1 MTHPVVRAALLAAL
15 SLPPLADASD
25 LEGVLERLRAEIA
38 AVPADDPAPI
48 DTVLARYR
56 DDTGIDLQIP
66 VAGDSDAPLPAL
78 VRPTNVTPADWDA
91 VTRYL
96 RGTDAQHTVPVEMGE
111 LSLSLLDLDGDGQ
124 RDLVQSAYSGGTGLY
139 TQVDM
144 LRRDPQHGFVVPT
157 SLDPQRPWAQGQ
169 YGLSGRGSDQGLYWL
184 RIDGVSYI
192 AYRDGDYYGD
202 TLLLNRPL
210 SADPRER
217 SPTVQLKVRY
227 GREHRLA
234 DPVMHVDGEPLD
246 ANATAIAADR
256 RLLKHIDRLL
266 AALTLDGDG
275 VAHFGDEQ
283 ARCPVP
289 PGTDP
294 GEAEIWPWRG
304 AGSYTFDTA
313 ADTVIRSGKQCYSA
327 TLIAL
332 RSSYAGDHALCCQLW
347 LYRGPGEQVA
357 TLDLRSRRWVSGV
370 TVVPVPPQGE

>member
-15 SLPPLADASD
+15 SLPPLAAASD
-25 LEGVLERLRAEIA
+25 LDGVLERLRAEIA
-38 AVPADDPAPI
+38 AVAADDPAPI

-56 DDTGIDLQIP
+56 DETGIDLQIP

-78 VRPTNVTPADWDA
+78 VRPATVAPADWDA

-96 RGTDAQHTVPVEMGE
+96 HQTDARHTVPVEMGE

-139 TQVDM
+139 TQVDL
-144 LRRDPQHGFVVPT
+144 LRRDPQRGFVVPD

-169 YGLSGRGSDQGLYWL
+169 YGISGRGSDQGLYWL

-217 SPTVQLKVRY
+217 SPAVQLQVRY
-227 GREHRLA
+227 GRQHRLA
-234 DPVMHVDGEPLD
+234 DPVMHLDGEPLD
-246 ANATAIAADR
+246 AQATAIAGDR

-266 AALTLDGDG
+266 ATLSIDGEG

-283 ARCPVP
+283 GRCPVP
-289 PGTDP
+289 AGTDP
-294 GEAEIWPWRG
+294 DQAPAWPWRG

-313 ADTVIRSGKQCYSA
+313 GDTVIRSGKQCYSA
-327 TLIAL
+327 SLIAL

-347 LYRGPGEQVA
+347 LYRGPGEQAA

-370 TVVPVPPQGE
+370 TLVPVPPQGE

>member
-1 MTHPVVRAALLAAL
+1 MTHPVVLAALLAAL
-15 SLPPLADASD
+15 SLPPLAAASD
-25 LEGVLERLRAEIA
+25 LDGVLERLRAEIA

-56 DDTGIDLQIP
+56 DETGIDLQIP

-78 VRPTNVTPADWDA
+78 VRPANVTPADWDA

-96 RGTDAQHTVPVEMGE
+96 RETDAQHTVPVEMGE

-144 LRRDPQHGFVVPT
+144 LRRNPLRGFVVPDR
-157 SLDPQRPWAQGQ
+157 LDPQRPLAQGQ

-217 SPTVQLKVRY
+217 SPTTRLQVRY

-234 DPVMHVDGEPLD
+234 DPAVHADGEPLD

-256 RLLKHIDRLL
+256 RLLKHIERLL

-275 VAHFGDEQ
+275 VAHFGDAQ

>member
-15 SLPPLADASD
+15 SLPPLAAASD
-25 LEGVLERLRAEIA
+25 LDGVLERLRAEIV

-56 DDTGIDLQIP
+56 DETGIDLQIP
-66 VAGDSDAPLPAL
+66 VAGDSDAPLTAL
-78 VRPTNVTPADWDA
+78 VRPATVAPADWDA

-96 RGTDAQHTVPVEMGE
+96 HQTDAQHTVPVEMGE

-139 TQVDM
+139 TQVDL
-144 LRRDPQHGFVVPT
+144 LRRDPQRGFVVPD

-169 YGLSGRGSDQGLYWL
+169 YGISGRGSDQGLYWL

-202 TLLLNRPL
+202 ILLLNRPL

-217 SPTVQLKVRY
+217 SPAVQLQVRY

-234 DPVMHVDGEPLD
+234 DPVIHVDGEPLD

-266 AALTLDGDG
+266 AALTLYGDG

-347 LYRGPGEQVA
+347 LYRGPGEQAA

-370 TVVPVPPQGE
+370 TLVPVPPQDE

>member
-15 SLPPLADASD
+15 SQPPLAAASD
-25 LEGVLERLRAEIA
+25 LDGVLERLRAEIA

-56 DDTGIDLQIP
+56 DETGIDLQIP

-78 VRPTNVTPADWDA
+78 VRPATVAPADWDA

-96 RGTDAQHTVPVEMGE
+96 HQTDAQHTVPVEMGE

-139 TQVDM
+139 TQVDL
-144 LRRDPQHGFVVPT
+144 LRRDPQRGFVVPD

-169 YGLSGRGSDQGLYWL
+169 YGISGRGSDQGLYWL

-202 TLLLNRPL
+202 ILLLNRPL

-217 SPTVQLKVRY
+217 SPAVQLQVRY
-227 GREHRLA
+227 GRQHRLA
-234 DPVMHVDGEPLD
+234 DPVMHLDGEPLD
-246 ANATAIAADR
+246 AQATAIAGDR

-266 AALTLDGDG
+266 ATLSIDGEG

-283 ARCPVP
+283 GRCPVP
-289 PGTDP
+289 AGTDP
-294 GEAEIWPWRG
+294 DQAPAWPWRG

-313 ADTVIRSGKQCYSA
+313 GDTVIRSGKQCYSA
-327 TLIAL
+327 SLIAL

-347 LYRGPGEQVA
+347 LYRGPGEQAA

-370 TVVPVPPQGE
+370 TLVPVPPQGE

>member
-1 MTHPVVRAALLAAL
+1 MTHPVVRAVLLAAL
-15 SLPPLADASD
+15 SLPPLAAASD
-25 LEGVLERLRAEIA
+25 LDTVLERLRAEIA
-38 AVPADDPAPI
+38 AVAADDPAPI

-56 DDTGIDLQIP
+56 DETGVDLQIP
-66 VAGDSDAPLPAL
+66 VAGDSDAPLSAL
-78 VRPTNVTPADWDA
+78 VRPPTVTPADWAA

-96 RGTDAQHTVPVEMGE
+96 RETDARHTVPVEMGE
-111 LSLSLLDLDGDGQ
+111 LSLSLLDLDGDGK

-139 TQVDM
+139 TQVEI
-144 LRRDPQHGFVVPT
+144 LRRDPQRGFVVPD

-169 YGLSGRGSDQGLYWL
+169 YGISGRGSDQGLYWL

-210 SADPRER
+210 SVDPRER
-217 SPTVQLKVRY
+217 SPAVQLQVRY
-227 GREHRLA
+227 GREHWLA

-246 ANATAIAADR
+246 ADAAAIAADR
-256 RLLKHIDRLL
+256 RLLKHIDQLL
-266 AALTLDGDG
+266 AALSIDGEG

-283 ARCPVP
+283 GRCPMP
-289 PGTDP
+289 AGADP
-294 GEAEIWPWRG
+294 DETGAWPWRG

-313 ADTVIRSGKQCYSA
+313 ADTVIRSGGQCYSA
-327 TLIAL
+327 SLIAL

-347 LYRGPGEQVA
+347 LYRGPGQQAA

-370 TVVPVPPQGE
+370 TVVSVPPQGE

>member
-15 SLPPLADASD
+15 SLPPLAAASD
-25 LEGVLERLRAEIA
+25 LDGALERLRAEIA
-38 AVPADDPAPI
+38 AVPADNPAPI

-56 DDTGIDLQIP
+56 DETGIDLQIP

-78 VRPTNVTPADWDA
+78 VRPATVAPADWDA

-96 RGTDAQHTVPVEMGE
+96 HQTDAQHTVPVEMGE

-139 TQVDM
+139 TQVDL
-144 LRRDPQHGFVVPT
+144 LRRDPQRGFVVT
-157 SLDPQRPWAQGQ
+157 DSLDPQRPWAQGQ
-169 YGLSGRGSDQGLYWL
+169 YGISGRGSDQGLYWL

-217 SPTVQLKVRY
+217 SPAVQLQVRY
-227 GREHRLA
+227 GRQHRLA
-234 DPVMHVDGEPLD
+234 DPVMHLDGEPLD

-256 RLLKHIDRLL
+256 RLLKRIDRLL

-294 GEAEIWPWRG
+294 GEADIWPWRG

-313 ADTVIRSGKQCYSA
+313 GDTVIRSGKQCYSA
-327 TLIAL
+327 SLIAL

-370 TVVPVPPQGE
+370 TLVPVPPQGE

>member
-15 SLPPLADASD
+15 SLPPLAAASD
-25 LEGVLERLRAEIA
+25 LDGVLERLRAEIA

-56 DDTGIDLQIP
+56 DETGIDLQIP

-78 VRPTNVTPADWDA
+78 VRPATVAPADWDA

-96 RGTDAQHTVPVEMGE
+96 HQTDAQHTVPVEMGE

-139 TQVDM
+139 TQVDL
-144 LRRDPQHGFVVPT
+144 LRRDPQRGFVVPD

-169 YGLSGRGSDQGLYWL
+169 YGISGRGSDQGLYWL

-202 TLLLNRPL
+202 ILLLNRPL

-217 SPTVQLKVRY
+217 SPAVQLQVRY
-227 GREHRLA
+227 GRQHRLA
-234 DPVMHVDGEPLD
+234 DPVMHLDGEPLD
-246 ANATAIAADR
+246 AQATAIAGDR

-266 AALTLDGDG
+266 ATLSIDGEG

-283 ARCPVP
+283 GRCPVP
-289 PGTDP
+289 AGTDP
-294 GEAEIWPWRG
+294 DEAPAWPWRG

-313 ADTVIRSGKQCYSA
+313 GDTVIRSGKQCYSA
-327 TLIAL
+327 SLIAL

-347 LYRGPGEQVA
+347 LYRGPGEQAA

-370 TVVPVPPQGE
+370 TLVPVPPQGE

>member
-1 MTHPVVRAALLAAL
+1 M
-15 SLPPLADASD
+15 
-25 LEGVLERLRAEIA
+25 
-38 AVPADDPAPI
+38 PADDPAPI

-56 DDTGIDLQIP
+56 DETGIDLQIP

-78 VRPTNVTPADWDA
+78 VRPANITPADWDA

-96 RGTDAQHTVPVEMGE
+96 RGTDAQHSVPVEMGE

-144 LRRDPQHGFVVPT
+144 LRRDPQRGFVVPD

-184 RIDGVSYI
+184 RIDGVSYV

-217 SPTVQLKVRY
+217 SPTTRLKVRY

-246 ANATAIAADR
+246 ASATAIAADR
-256 RLLKHIDRLL
+256 RLLRHIERLL
-266 AALTLDGDG
+266 AALTIDGDG

-283 ARCPVP
+283 GRCPVP
-289 PGTDP
+289 AGTDP
-294 GEAEIWPWRG
+294 GETDLWPWRG

-347 LYRGPGEQVA
+347 LYRGPGEQA
-357 TLDLRSRRWVSGV
+357 AALDLRSRRWVSGV
-370 TVVPVPPQGE
+370 TVVAVPPQGE

>member
-15 SLPPLADASD
+15 SLPPLAAASD
-25 LEGVLERLRAEIA
+25 LDGVLERLRAEIA

-56 DDTGIDLQIP
+56 DETGIDLQIP

-78 VRPTNVTPADWDA
+78 VRPANVTPADWDA

-96 RGTDAQHTVPVEMGE
+96 RETDAQHTVPVEMGE

-144 LRRDPQHGFVVPT
+144 LRRNPLRGFVVPDR
-157 SLDPQRPWAQGQ
+157 LDPQRPWAQGQ

-217 SPTVQLKVRY
+217 SPTTRLQVRY

-234 DPVMHVDGEPLD
+234 DPAVHADGEPLD

-256 RLLKHIDRLL
+256 RLLKHIERLL

-275 VAHFGDEQ
+275 VAHFGDAQ

-304 AGSYTFDTA
+304 AGSYTLDTA

>member
-15 SLPPLADASD
+15 SQPPLAAASD
-25 LEGVLERLRAEIA
+25 LDGVLERLRAEIA

-56 DDTGIDLQIP
+56 DETGIDLQIP

-78 VRPTNVTPADWDA
+78 VRPATVAPADWDA

-96 RGTDAQHTVPVEMGE
+96 HQTDAQHTVPVEMGE

-139 TQVDM
+139 TQVDL
-144 LRRDPQHGFVVPT
+144 LRRDPQRGFVVPD

-169 YGLSGRGSDQGLYWL
+169 YGISGRGSDQGLYWL

-217 SPTVQLKVRY
+217 SPAVQLQVRY
-227 GREHRLA
+227 GRQHRLA
-234 DPVMHVDGEPLD
+234 DPVMHLDGEPLD
-246 ANATAIAADR
+246 AQATAIAGDR

-266 AALTLDGDG
+266 ATLSIDGEG

-283 ARCPVP
+283 GRCPVP
-289 PGTDP
+289 AGTDP
-294 GEAEIWPWRG
+294 DQAPAWPWRG

-313 ADTVIRSGKQCYSA
+313 GDTVIRSGKQCYSA
-327 TLIAL
+327 SLIAL

-347 LYRGPGEQVA
+347 LYRGPGEQAA

-370 TVVPVPPQGE
+370 TLVPVPPQGE

>member
-1 MTHPVVRAALLAAL
+1 VTHPVVRAALLAAL
-15 SLPPLADASD
+15 SLPPLAAASD
-25 LEGVLERLRAEIA
+25 LDGVLERLRAEIA

-56 DDTGIDLQIP
+56 DETGIDLQIP

-78 VRPTNVTPADWDA
+78 VRPATVAPADWDA

-96 RGTDAQHTVPVEMGE
+96 HQTDAQHTVPVEMGE

-139 TQVDM
+139 TQVDL
-144 LRRDPQHGFVVPT
+144 LRRDPQRGFVVPD

-169 YGLSGRGSDQGLYWL
+169 YGISGRGSDQGLYWL

-217 SPTVQLKVRY
+217 SPAVQLQVRY
-227 GREHRLA
+227 GRQHRLA
-234 DPVMHVDGEPLD
+234 DPVMHLDGEPLD
-246 ANATAIAADR
+246 AQATAIAGDR

-266 AALTLDGDG
+266 ATLSIDGEG

-283 ARCPVP
+283 GRCPVP
-289 PGTDP
+289 AGTDP
-294 GEAEIWPWRG
+294 DEAPAWPWRG

-313 ADTVIRSGKQCYSA
+313 GDTVIRSGKQCYSA
-327 TLIAL
+327 SLIAL

-347 LYRGPGEQVA
+347 LYRGPGEQAA

-370 TVVPVPPQGE
+370 TLVPVPPQGE

>member
-1 MTHPVVRAALLAAL
+1 VTHPVVRAALLAAL
-15 SLPPLADASD
+15 SLPPLAAASD
-25 LEGVLERLRAEIA
+25 LDGVLERLRAEIA

-56 DDTGIDLQIP
+56 DETGVDLQIP

-78 VRPTNVTPADWDA
+78 VRPPTVTPADWAA

-96 RGTDAQHTVPVEMGE
+96 SESDARHTVPVEMGE

-139 TQVDM
+139 TQVDL
-144 LRRDPQHGFVVPT
+144 LRRDPQRGFVVPD

-169 YGLSGRGSDQGLYWL
+169 YGISGRGSDQGLHWL

-217 SPTVQLKVRY
+217 SPAVQLQVRY
-227 GREHRLA
+227 GRQHRLA
-234 DPVMHVDGEPLD
+234 DPVMHLDGEPLD
-246 ANATAIAADR
+246 AQATAIAGDR
-256 RLLKHIDRLL
+256 RLLKHIDHLL
-266 AALTLDGDG
+266 AALSIDGEG

-283 ARCPVP
+283 GRCPVP
-289 PGTDP
+289 AGTDP
-294 GEAEIWPWRG
+294 DEAPAWPWRG

-313 ADTVIRSGKQCYSA
+313 GDTVIRSGKQCYSA
-327 TLIAL
+327 SLIAL

-347 LYRGPGEQVA
+347 LYRGPGEQAA
-357 TLDLRSRRWVSGV
+357 TLDLRSRRWVSRV
-370 TVVPVPPQGE
+370 TLVPVPPQGE

>member
-15 SLPPLADASD
+15 SLPPLAAASD
-25 LEGVLERLRAEIA
+25 LDGVLERLRAEIA

-56 DDTGIDLQIP
+56 DETGVDLQIP

-78 VRPTNVTPADWDA
+78 VRPPTVTPADWAA

-96 RGTDAQHTVPVEMGE
+96 SESDARHTVPVEMGE

-139 TQVDM
+139 TQVDL
-144 LRRDPQHGFVVPT
+144 LRRDPQRGFVVPD

-169 YGLSGRGSDQGLYWL
+169 YGISGRGSDQGLHWL

-217 SPTVQLKVRY
+217 SPAVQLQVRY
-227 GREHRLA
+227 GRQHRLA
-234 DPVMHVDGEPLD
+234 DPVMHLDGEPLD
-246 ANATAIAADR
+246 AQATAIAGDR
-256 RLLKHIDRLL
+256 RLLKHIDHLL
-266 AALTLDGDG
+266 AALSIDGEG

-283 ARCPVP
+283 GRCPVP
-289 PGTDP
+289 AGTDP
-294 GEAEIWPWRG
+294 DEAPAWPWRG

-313 ADTVIRSGKQCYSA
+313 GDTVIRSGKQCYSA
-327 TLIAL
+327 SLIAL

-347 LYRGPGEQVA
+347 LYRGPGEQAA
-357 TLDLRSRRWVSGV
+357 TLDLRSRRWVSRV
-370 TVVPVPPQGE
+370 TLVPVPPQGE

>member
-15 SLPPLADASD
+15 SLPPLAAASD
-25 LEGVLERLRAEIA
+25 LDGVLERLRAEIA

-56 DDTGIDLQIP
+56 DETGIDLQIP

-78 VRPTNVTPADWDA
+78 VRPATVAPVDWDA

-96 RGTDAQHTVPVEMGE
+96 HQTDARHTVPVEMGE

-144 LRRDPQHGFVVPT
+144 LRRDPQRGFVAPN

-169 YGLSGRGSDQGLYWL
+169 YGISGRGSDQGLYWL

-217 SPTVQLKVRY
+217 SPAVQLQVRY
-227 GREHRLA
+227 GRQHRLA
-234 DPVMHVDGEPLD
+234 DPVMHLDGEPLD
-246 ANATAIAADR
+246 AQATAIAGDR

-266 AALTLDGDG
+266 ATLSIDGEG

-283 ARCPVP
+283 GRGPVP
-289 PGTDP
+289 AGTDP
-294 GEAEIWPWRG
+294 DEAPAWPWRG

-313 ADTVIRSGKQCYSA
+313 GDTVIRSGKQCYSA
-327 TLIAL
+327 SLIAL

-347 LYRGPGEQVA
+347 LYRGPGEQAA

-370 TVVPVPPQGE
+370 TLVPVPPQGE

>member
-1 MTHPVVRAALLAAL
+1 VTHPVVRAALLAAL
-15 SLPPLADASD
+15 SLPPLAAASD
-25 LEGVLERLRAEIA
+25 LDGVLERLRAEIA
-38 AVPADDPAPI
+38 AVAADDPAPI

-56 DDTGIDLQIP
+56 DETGIDLQIP

-78 VRPTNVTPADWDA
+78 VRPATVAPADWDA

-96 RGTDAQHTVPVEMGE
+96 HQTDARHTVPVEMGE

-139 TQVDM
+139 TQVDL
-144 LRRDPQHGFVVPT
+144 LRRDPQRGFVVPD

-169 YGLSGRGSDQGLYWL
+169 YGISGRGSDQGLYWL

-217 SPTVQLKVRY
+217 SPAVQLQVRY
-227 GREHRLA
+227 GRQHRLA
-234 DPVMHVDGEPLD
+234 DPVMHLDGEPLD
-246 ANATAIAADR
+246 AQATAIAGDR

-266 AALTLDGDG
+266 ATLSIDGEG

-283 ARCPVP
+283 GRCPVP
-289 PGTDP
+289 AGTDP
-294 GEAEIWPWRG
+294 DQAPAWPWRG

-313 ADTVIRSGKQCYSA
+313 GDTVIRSGKQCYSA
-327 TLIAL
+327 SLIAL

-347 LYRGPGEQVA
+347 LYRGPGEQAA

-370 TVVPVPPQGE
+370 TLVPVPPQGE

>member
-15 SLPPLADASD
+15 SLPPLAAASD
-25 LEGVLERLRAEIA
+25 LDGVLERLRAEIA
-38 AVPADDPAPI
+38 AVPADDRAPI

-56 DDTGIDLQIP
+56 DETGIDLQIP

-78 VRPTNVTPADWDA
+78 VRPATVAPADWDA

-96 RGTDAQHTVPVEMGE
+96 HQTDARHTVPVEMGE

-139 TQVDM
+139 TQVDL
-144 LRRDPQHGFVVPT
+144 LRRDPQRGFVVPD

-169 YGLSGRGSDQGLYWL
+169 YGISGRGSDQGLYWL

-210 SADPRER
+210 SADPRQR
-217 SPTVQLKVRY
+217 SPAVQLQVRY
-227 GREHRLA
+227 GRQHRLA
-234 DPVMHVDGEPLD
+234 DPVMHLDGEPAD

-256 RLLKHIDRLL
+256 RLLKRIDRLL

-294 GEAEIWPWRG
+294 GEADIWPWRG

-313 ADTVIRSGKQCYSA
+313 ADTVIRSGNQCYSA

-347 LYRGPGEQVA
+347 LYRGPGEQAA

-370 TVVPVPPQGE
+370 TLVPVPPQGE

>member
-1 MTHPVVRAALLAAL
+1 VTHPVVRAALLAAL
-15 SLPPLADASD
+15 SLPPLAAASD
-25 LEGVLERLRAEIA
+25 LDGVLERLRAEIA
-38 AVPADDPAPI
+38 AVPGADPAPI
-48 DTVLARYR
+48 ATVLARYR
-56 DDTGIDLQIP
+56 DETGIDLQIP

-78 VRPTNVTPADWDA
+78 VRPANVTPADWDA
-91 VTRYL
+91 VSRYL
-96 RGTDAQHTVPVEMGE
+96 RQTDAQHTVPVEMGE

-144 LRRDPQHGFVVPT
+144 LRRDPQHGFVVPR

-184 RIDGVSYI
+184 RIDGVSYT

-234 DPVMHVDGEPLD
+234 DPAVHADGEPLD

-294 GEAEIWPWRG
+294 GEADIWPWRG

-332 RSSYAGDHALCCQLW
+332 RSSYAGDHARCCQRW
-347 LYRGPGEQVA
+347 LYRGPGEPAA
-357 TLDLRSRRWVSGV
+357 TLDLRSRRWGSGV
-370 TVVPVPPQGE
+370 TVVPVPPLGE

>member
-15 SLPPLADASD
+15 SLPPLAAASD
-25 LEGVLERLRAEIA
+25 LDGVLERLRAEIA

-56 DDTGIDLQIP
+56 DETGIDLQIP

-78 VRPTNVTPADWDA
+78 VRPANITPADWDA

-96 RGTDAQHTVPVEMGE
+96 RGTDAQHSVPVEMGE

-144 LRRDPQHGFVVPT
+144 LRRDPQRGFVVPD

-217 SPTVQLKVRY
+217 SPTTRLKVRY

-275 VAHFGDEQ
+275 VAHFGDAQ

-294 GEAEIWPWRG
+294 GEADIWPWRG

-332 RSSYAGDHALCCQLW
+332 RSS
-347 LYRGPGEQVA
+347 
-357 TLDLRSRRWVSGV
+357 
-370 TVVPVPPQGE
+370 

>member
-15 SLPPLADASD
+15 SQPPLAAASD
-25 LEGVLERLRAEIA
+25 LDGVLERLRAEIA
-38 AVPADDPAPI
+38 AVAADDPAPI

-56 DDTGIDLQIP
+56 DETGIDLQIP

-78 VRPTNVTPADWDA
+78 VRPATVAPADWAA

-96 RGTDAQHTVPVEMGE
+96 RETDARHTVPVEMGE

-139 TQVDM
+139 TQVDL
-144 LRRDPQHGFVVPT
+144 LRRDPQRGFVVPD

-169 YGLSGRGSDQGLYWL
+169 YGISGRGSDQGLYWL
-184 RIDGVSYI
+184 RIDGVSYM

-234 DPVMHVDGEPLD
+234 DPVMHLDGEPLD
-246 ANATAIAADR
+246 AQATAIAGDR

-313 ADTVIRSGKQCYSA
+313 GDTVIRSGKQCYSA
-327 TLIAL
+327 SLIAL

-347 LYRGPGEQVA
+347 LYRGPGEQAA

-370 TVVPVPPQGE
+370 TLVPVPPQGE

>member
-15 SLPPLADASD
+15 SLPPLAAASD
-25 LEGVLERLRAEIA
+25 LDGVLERLRAEIA
-38 AVPADDPAPI
+38 AVPGDDPAPI

-56 DDTGIDLQIP
+56 DETGIDLQIP

-78 VRPTNVTPADWDA
+78 VRPANVTPADWDA
-91 VTRYL
+91 VSRYL
-96 RGTDAQHTVPVEMGE
+96 RQTDAQHTVPVEMGE

-144 LRRDPQHGFVVPT
+144 LRRDPQRGFVVPD

-234 DPVMHVDGEPLD
+234 DPAVHADGEPLD

-294 GEAEIWPWRG
+294 GEADIWPWRG

-313 ADTVIRSGKQCYSA
+313 ADTVIRSSKQCYSA

>member
-1 MTHPVVRAALLAAL
+1 VTHPVVRAALLAAL
-15 SLPPLADASD
+15 SLPPLAAASD
-25 LEGVLERLRAEIA
+25 LDGVLERLRAEIA

-56 DDTGIDLQIP
+56 DETGIDLQIP

-78 VRPTNVTPADWDA
+78 VRPATVAPADWDA

-96 RGTDAQHTVPVEMGE
+96 HQTDAQHTVPVEMGE

-139 TQVDM
+139 TQVDL
-144 LRRDPQHGFVVPT
+144 LRRDPQRGFVVPD

-169 YGLSGRGSDQGLYWL
+169 YGISGRGSDQGLYWL

-202 TLLLNRPL
+202 ILLLNRPL

-217 SPTVQLKVRY
+217 SPAVQLQVRY
-227 GREHRLA
+227 GRQHRLA
-234 DPVMHVDGEPLD
+234 DPVMHLDGEPLD
-246 ANATAIAADR
+246 AQATAIAGDR

-266 AALTLDGDG
+266 ATLSIDGEG

-283 ARCPVP
+283 GRCPVP
-289 PGTDP
+289 AGTDP
-294 GEAEIWPWRG
+294 DEAPAWPWRG

-313 ADTVIRSGKQCYSA
+313 GDTVIRSGKQCYSA
-327 TLIAL
+327 SLIAL

-347 LYRGPGEQVA
+347 LYRGPGEQAA

-370 TVVPVPPQGE
+370 TLVPVPPQGE

>member
-1 MTHPVVRAALLAAL
+1 VTHPVVRAALLAAL
-15 SLPPLADASD
+15 SLPPLAAASD
-25 LEGVLERLRAEIA
+25 LDGVLERLRAEIA
-38 AVPADDPAPI
+38 AVAADDPAPI

-56 DDTGIDLQIP
+56 DETGIDLQIP

-78 VRPTNVTPADWDA
+78 VRPATVAPADWDA

-96 RGTDAQHTVPVEMGE
+96 HQTDAQHTVPVEMGE

-139 TQVDM
+139 TQVDL
-144 LRRDPQHGFVVPT
+144 LRRDPQRGFVVPD

-169 YGLSGRGSDQGLYWL
+169 YGISGRGSDQGLYWL

-217 SPTVQLKVRY
+217 SPAVQLQVRY
-227 GREHRLA
+227 GRQHRLA
-234 DPVMHVDGEPLD
+234 DPVMHLDGEPLD
-246 ANATAIAADR
+246 AQATAIAGDR

-266 AALTLDGDG
+266 ATLSIDGEG

-283 ARCPVP
+283 GRCPVP
-289 PGTDP
+289 AGTDP
-294 GEAEIWPWRG
+294 DEAPAWPWRG

-313 ADTVIRSGKQCYSA
+313 GDTVIRSGKQCYSA
-327 TLIAL
+327 SLIAL

-347 LYRGPGEQVA
+347 LYRGPGEQAA

-370 TVVPVPPQGE
+370 TLVPVPPQGE